1 MPTPTKAKGRATRI
15 PLDYFKKPDHL
26 ERWRRGVWIATLLVA
41 VAWLAT
47 GFSLGGSRWVGERD
61 RLRYSHGPV
70 ARVHATWDAK
80 CEACHKPFSSIRGET
95 WPAALGMKGSD
106 ADSRCLACHQ
116 VADHSANMKPNE
128 IGSCASCHR
137 DHQGR
142 EASLIDRADAQC
154 VSCHGDL
161 KAHTADAAKAK
172 GFANAITG
180 FPANHPDF
188 APSQTAAKSDPAA
201 IKFNHALHMTPGLNE
216 AKDGRPTLSVAQ
228 VAQADRRGVQLDC
241 ASCHHLGAQAGSS
254 LSAGGGAYYL
264 PVTYQKDCASCHKL
278 DVAMSAGPASSV
290 DADVK
295 TPTYRVPH
303 GLQPDEIRG
312 LLTNASIGV
321 SMTPADSTKDGPK
334 RAMPGRSPAVLSRL
348 PQNAEIAARV
358 DRAERILYGADKATC
373 TECHTYQKTKGELAT
388 IAPTAQK
395 AVWFAHAAFDH
406 SAHRGVSCRSCH
418 EGAYA
423 DSKEVKPS
431 RSSADVL
438 IVGKATCATCHA
450 PEGRSDKG
458 LVGGASQSCVEC
470 HRYHGGGHGAATLSA
485 EDDRNIQDF
494 LQGSPPRPATPS
506 PAKTP

>member
-26 ERWRRGVWIATLLVA
+26 ERWRRGAWIAALLVA

-47 GFSLGGSRWVGERD
+47 GFSLGGPRWVNERD

-70 ARVHATWDAK
+70 ARVHATWDAR
-80 CEACHKPFSSIRGET
+80 CEACHEPFSSIRGET
-95 WPAALGMKGSD
+95 WPAALGMKGGD
-106 ADSRCLACHQ
+106 ADARCLACHR
-116 VADHSANMKPNE
+116 VADHSANMKPGE
-128 IGSCASCHR
+128 VGSCASCHR

-142 EASLIDRADAQC
+142 EASLIDRADARC

-161 KAHTADAAKAK
+161 KAHVADAARAK
-172 GFANAITG
+172 GFANAITS
-180 FPANHPDF
+180 FPANHPEF
-188 APSQTAAKSDPAA
+188 APSLGDAKAGAEPAA

-216 AKDGRPTLSVAQ
+216 AKDAKPTLT

-241 ASCHHLGAQAGSS
+241 ASCHHLGTQAGSS
-254 LSAGGGAYYL
+254 LSTGGGAYYL

-290 DADVK
+290 DSDVK

-321 SMTPADSTKDGPK
+321 SMKPADPTGDGPK
-334 RAMPGRSPAVLSRL
+334 RPMPGRSAAVLSRL
-348 PQNAEIAARV
+348 PQAAEVAARV
-358 DRAERILYGADKATC
+358 QRAERILYGADKATC
-373 TECHTYQKTKGELAT
+373 TECHSYRKTEGPLPT
-388 IAPTAQK
+388 VVPTAQK
-395 AVWFAHAAFDH
+395 TIWFAHATFDH
-406 SAHRGVSCRSCH
+406 SAHRGVSCKSCH

-423 DSKEVKPS
+423 TAEKPS

-438 IVGKATCATCHA
+438 IVGKTTCATCHA
-450 PEGRSDKG
+450 PEGRSETG
-458 LVGGASQSCVEC
+458 LVGGAGQSCVEC
-470 HRYHGGGHGAATLSA
+470 HRYHGGGHGAASLSA
-485 EDDRNIQDF
+485 ADDRSIQDF
-494 LQGSPPRPATPS
+494 LNGSPPGPQPPS